1 MPITTFKHSRI
12 TGLSTVVPDHEI
24 RLEDEV
30 AYYAG
35 DARKVRRLSRMTGL
49 CARRAL
55 DSDATAADLCEQAA
69 RILLEGCATPRDRI
83 DALIFVSQSPDYRC
97 PATACVLQER
107 LGLAERC
114 AAFDVNQGCAGY
126 VYGLWLASSLVE
138 SGAARAV
145 LLLVGEGQ
153 SRLTT
158 PAENRIT
165 GMVFGDAGTAT
176 LVEYCAEERP
186 SHFSL
191 GTRGS
196 GYDALIIPGGQAR
209 IPLVPNPAEN
219 AALVE
224 PVTDAAGT
232 PWSLAQ
238 LYMDGGRVFNF
249 TLDVVPADLRELLA
263 WARSSPAEVDF
274 LVLHQANLQIISAVA
289 EKTGFPPDKTPHGAL
304 SRYGN
309 LSGASI
315 PSVLCDELAGR
326 ISGEQGARL
335 LLSGFGIGLAWA
347 SCLLRLENV
356 FCAGVTEFSPPA
368 DLQTRAQRIA
378 SWRNRLA
385 GE

>member
-1 MPITTFKHSRI
+1 MPS
-12 TGLSTVVPDHEI
+12 HEI
-24 RLEDEV
+24 LLEDEV
-30 AYYAG
+30 AYYGG
-35 DARKVRRLSRMTGL
+35 DARKVQRLSRMTGL
-49 CARRAL
+49 VARRVS
-55 DSDATAADLCEQAA
+55 DSAVTAADLCEQAA
-69 RILLEGCATPRDRI
+69 LTLLDGCGAARTEI

-97 PATACVLQER
+97 PATACILQEK
-107 LGLAERC
+107 LGLSEHC
-114 AAFDVNQGCAGY
+114 AAFDVNQGCSGY
-126 VYGLWLASSLVE
+126 VYGLWLSSSLVE
-138 SGAARAV
+138 SGAARKV

-158 PAENRIT
+158 PAGNRIT

-176 LVEYCAEERP
+176 LVEYSSEERP
-186 SHFSL
+186 SYFSL

-209 IPLVPNPAEN
+209 IPLLADPAEN
-219 AALVE
+219 AVLVE
-224 PVTDAAGT
+224 PTVDASGT
-232 PWSLAQ
+232 PWSLTQ

-263 WARSSPAEVDF
+263 WAGSSPEDVDF

-289 EKTGFPPDKTPHGAL
+289 EKAGFPLDKTPYRAL

-326 ISGEQGARL
+326 ISGGQAARL
-335 LLSGFGIGLAWA
+335 LLSGFGIGLSWA
-347 SCLLRLENV
+347 SCLLHIDNV

-368 DLQTRAQRIA
+368 DMQTRAQRVA
-378 SWRNRLA
+378 SWRKHLV
-385 GE
+385 GD

>member
-1 MPITTFKHSRI
+1 MAIATFKHSRI
-12 TGLSTVVPDHEI
+12 SGLSTVVPGHEI

-35 DARKVRRLSRMTGL
+35 DARKVQRLSRMTGL
-49 CARRAL
+49 CARRVL

-69 RILLEGCATPRDRI
+69 RTLLEGCATPPAQI
-83 DALIFVSQSPDYRC
+83 DALIFISQSPDYRC
-97 PATACVLQER
+97 PATACVLQDR
-107 LGLAERC
+107 LGLEEQC
-114 AAFDVNQGCAGY
+114 AAFDVNQGCSGY

-138 SGAARAV
+138 SGAARTV

-158 PAENRIT
+158 PAGNRIT

-176 LVEYCAEERP
+176 LVEYCREERP

-196 GYDALIIPGGQAR
+196 GYDALIIPGGLAR
-209 IPLVPNPAEN
+209 IPLAPNPAEN
-219 AALVE
+219 VALVE
-224 PVTDAAGT
+224 PAHDASGT
-232 PWSLAQ
+232 PWSLTQ

-263 WARSSPAEVDF
+263 RAGASPEDVDF

-289 EKTGFPPDKTPHGAL
+289 EKTGFSLDKTPHRAL

-326 ISGEQGARL
+326 IAGKQGARL
-335 LLSGFGIGLAWA
+335 LLSGFGIGLSWA
-347 SCLLRLENV
+347 SCLLHMENV
-356 FCAGVTEFSPPA
+356 FCAGVTEFSLPA

-378 SWRNRLA
+378 SWRKHFA
-385 GE
+385 GD